1 MKFREKIAPQ
11 IFFTIIIVI
20 AASFSVLP
28 QNILTDSRLEKKILK
43 GLDETFKFNFEK
55 SEKIFDEIIRK
66 YPDSPVGYHFK
77 SIPYLWRYLDNK
89 NDSDLVKF
97 NSLSDSVLV
106 KTVTNRDDAVSNP
119 FNFYILGSTYSL
131 RAMASASD
139 ESYLDVVWSTKKSY
153 SYMNEVLSID
163 STFYD
168 AYLGLGLYNFMVAQT
183 PPALRWA
190 MNIAGISGD
199 ADKGMEYL
207 RLAVENGKYSKVEA
221 KYYLSQILIEFYLG
235 YEEANQILTELNK
248 KYPKNLLFKYSLGL
262 LRLKMK
268 NLDKAEKTFKYVID
282 SKDSSFN
289 QLIAYSNLSL
299 GNLHYYKNEF
309 DTAKYFYGNFLTNSS
324 ENYFLGIAALRLGL
338 CYAFTGDSLTA
349 VEYFK
354 LTDEGNSDI
363 DDDRYAAVKGDEFD
377 DNYPDS
383 LTLKTIFIGNLIDAG
398 NYATA
403 MDSLFILK
411 NKLEPDTKITGEINL
426 MLSDVEFYL
435 DSLNDSFNYAL
446 SVINQEDAEDWLKP
460 FACYYAARASFNLG
474 NFDEAEKFIIEA
486 EDFNDYFYENE
497 LNNSLNA
504 LSYKI
509 KTSK

>member
-1 MKFREKIAPQ
+1 M
-11 IFFTIIIVI
+11 
-20 AASFSVLP
+20 
-28 QNILTDSRLEKKILK
+28 K
-43 GLDETFKFNFEK
+43 GLDETFKFNFDK

-97 NSLSDSVLV
+97 NSLSDSVLL
-106 KTVTNRDDAVSNP
+106 KTVISSDNAVNNP

-131 RAMASASD
+131 RAMASASE

-153 SYMNEVLSID
+153 SYMNEVLAID

-183 PPALRWA
+183 PAALRWA

-199 ADKGMEYL
+199 ADTGMEYL
-207 RLAVENGKYSKVEA
+207 RLAVENGKYSDVEA

-235 YEEANQILTELNK
+235 YEEADQILTGLNK

-262 LRLKMK
+262 LQLKMK
-268 NLDKAEKTFKYVID
+268 NLDEAEKTFKYVIN
-282 SKDSSFN
+282 SNDSSFI
-289 QLIAYSNLSL
+289 QLIAYSNFSL

-309 DTAKYFYGNFLTNSS
+309 DTAKYFYGNFFTNSS
-324 ENYFLGIAALRLGL
+324 DNYFHGIAALRLGL

-363 DDDRYAAVKGDEFD
+363 DEDRYAAVKGEEFD

-383 LTLKTIFIGNLIDAG
+383 LTLKTILIRNLINAG
-398 NYATA
+398 NYAA
-403 MDSLFILK
+403 ASDSLMVLK
-411 NKLEPDTKITGEINL
+411 NELEPEEKITGEINL
-426 MLSDVEFYL
+426 MLSDVAFQI
-435 DSLNDSFNYAL
+435 DSLTKSFDYAL
-446 SVINQEDAEDWLKP
+446 SVIEQEETEDWLKP
-460 FACYYAARASFNLG
+460 FAYYYAARASFNLG
-474 NFDEAEKFIIEA
+474 NINEAEEFISEA

-497 LNNSLNA
+497 LNNFLNA